1 MKAYGNIYEKYGM
14 ADEQVYDEADDE
26 DWELVG
32 NEEDDLTFAM
42 QSIAYKSQA
51 AGGAASKA
59 GGVTFTKGTKD
70 TVLLSALKR
79 TKGQTSFSGGKICQW
94 LQDKWFGGCVP
105 SKRLS
110 ICLAT
115 VGDCTVCVATGQKH
129 LVVEKQRKYS
139 SLMPWRTLLMPFLG
153 LWRRTAH
160 PTCRMLSSPCLWRTI
175 LAFLLAG
182 RQKND

>member
-1 MKAYGNIYEKYGM
+1 VNSQDGGGMDMKAYGNIYEKYGM

-70 TVLLSALKR
+70 TVLPSALKLQR
-79 TKGQTSFSGGKICQW
+79 GRLLFRVAKSVSGYKTSG
-94 LQDKWFGGCVP
+94 L
-105 SKRLS
+105 
-110 ICLAT
+110 
-115 VGDCTVCVATGQKH
+115 VA
-129 LVVEKQRKYS
+129 
-139 SLMPWRTLLMPFLG
+139 
-153 LWRRTAH
+153 ACH
-160 PTCRMLSSPCLWRTI
+160 P
-175 LAFLLAG
+175 
-182 RQKND
+182 NV